1 MIDTANKKMMMLAV
15 FSTIYFA
22 HISYGLNMDE
32 LGINMAELGEA
43 MKEIQSVMNM
53 FGGADGSCGK
63 KCSPGGF

>member
-1 MIDTANKKMMMLAV
+1 M
-15 FSTIYFA
+15 STIYFA
-22 HISYGLNMDE
+22 HLSYGLNMDD